1 MGGAPAAVR
10 ARGGAL
16 VTGARF
22 RVLITCGA
30 FEPGFRG
37 GGPVRSVAR
46 IADTASDQIDLFLVT
61 RDRDIG
67 ATEPYAGLSGRW
79 VPRDRSRIFYL
90 NVHAPGQLFRL
101 WRDLR
106 GVRFDLLYVNSFWSP
121 LFTVL
126 PILAMRLRLLRCR
139 GLLIAPRGQF
149 SAGALSLKATK
160 KRIFLRVW
168 RRLIGGTT
176 VRWHA
181 CTAREAAEIRYVYP
195 GAEVEVS
202 LNQVTLPDEPLAP
215 RARAG
220 IARFTY
226 IGRVAAVKNLASA
239 IEALRYVDAPV
250 EFDIYGPLEDH
261 AYWTRCRSLAG
272 RLPDRVR
279 VRYRGELPPDE
290 VRSTFA
296 GYDAF
301 VFPTLGESFGH
312 VIAESLSASCPVIC
326 SDNTP
331 WSEVLT
337 AGGGTVVHD
346 GTAAALGAELGRIA
360 AMTPADRLRAREMAG
375 LAYRDWRAGITD
387 PNILDQA
394 YETRR

>member
-1 MGGAPAAVR
+1 
-10 ARGGAL
+10 
-16 VTGARF
+16 VTDARF
-22 RVLITCGA
+22 RVLITCGT

-46 IADTASDQIDLFLVT
+46 VADTVSDQIDLVLVT

-67 ATEPYAGLSGRW
+67 TTEPYAGLSGRW
-79 VPRDRSRIFYL
+79 VPRGRTRIFYL
-90 NVHAPGQLFRL
+90 NIHAAGQLLRL

-106 GVRFDLLYVNSFWSP
+106 GVQFDLLYVNSFWSP

-168 RRLIGGTT
+168 RRLLGGTT

-181 CTAREAAEIRYVYP
+181 CTDREAAEIRSVYP
-195 GAEVEVS
+195 WAEVEVS
-202 LNQVTLPDEPLAP
+202 LNQVTLPEEPLAP
-215 RARAG
+215 TVGAGRARL
-220 IARFTY
+220 TY
-226 IGRVAAVKNLASA
+226 IGRVSAMKNLALT
-239 IEALRYVDAPV
+239 IDALRYVDAPV
-250 EFDIYGPLEDH
+250 EFDIYGPLEDR
-261 AYWTRCRSLAG
+261 AYWRRCQSLAG
-272 RLPDRVR
+272 RLSDRVR
-279 VRYRGELPPDE
+279 VRYRGELPPDR

-337 AGGGTVVHD
+337 AGGGTVLHD
-346 GTAAALGAELGRIA
+346 GTAAELAAELGRVA

-375 LAYRDWRAGITD
+375 MAYRDWRAGITD
-387 PNILDQA
+387 PNILDLA
-394 YETRR
+394 CETRR